1 MFWGLTVFMP
11 VGVPYLAAVLLLA
24 TLLAAGGLRER
35 AARVRA
41 NPLWWPIVSYVAWT
55 LFILAIGPHYPQT
68 GSNLGHGL
76 RIAATA
82 LMALALTRDEAVWAL
97 RGFWIIGLVNLVLIA
112 LFLTVGLPVLEVW
125 RGVLMPVGNKSINNA
140 LLFTIMGATAAVQG
154 IQAIKERRFLRAVP
168 GFALVVV
175 VALIITITLPSRT
188 SLLGLVIAIAAAC
201 VHKWRKQL
209 EVLAVA
215 IVVVGAVAAAGIWN
229 SPGMQQK
236 FELGLKEIEAA
247 QAGTVTEGSWVVR
260 YYMYRD
266 TARMIADRPLTG
278 WGIGGWTEQWH
289 LRGPKLLADY
299 NMPHNDFLWMGSQ
312 AGIPG
317 SLSLL
322 AIILTGVWVAWR
334 REDIV
339 GRRAFAAMLI
349 LLIATSLNSALRDAQ
364 IGLSML
370 WVTMVYLRLAH
381 EPGDSWRGLVPRRIA
396 DRLSGGVP
404 PTRPP

>member
-11 VGVPYLAAVLLLA
+11 VGATYAAAVLLLA
-24 TLLAAGGLRER
+24 ALLAAGGLRER

-41 NPLWWPIVSYVAWT
+41 NPLWWPIVVYVAWT
-55 LFILAIGPHYPQT
+55 LIVLAIGQHYPQT

-76 RIAATA
+76 RIAATV
-82 LMALALTRDEAVWAL
+82 LMAMALTRDEAVCAL
-97 RGFWIIGLVNLVLIA
+97 RGFWLIGLLNLVLIA
-112 LFLTVGLPVLEVW
+112 LHFSVGLPVIEIW
-125 RGVLMPVGNKSINNA
+125 RGVLMPVGNKSISNA
-140 LLFTIMGATAAVQG
+140 LLFTIMGATAAVQSLY
-154 IQAIKERRFLRAVP
+154 ALKERRYLAALP
-168 GFALVVV
+168 GVALVLI
-175 VALIITITLPSRT
+175 VALIITVTLPSRT

-209 EVLAVA
+209 EVLAIA
-215 IVVVGAVAAAGIWN
+215 IVIVGAVAAAGIWR

-236 FELGLKEIEAA
+236 FELGLQELEAA
-247 QAGTVTEGSWVVR
+247 QAGAVSEGSWVVR

-266 TARMIADRPLTG
+266 TARMIADRPLAG

-322 AIILTGVWVAWR
+322 AILLTGVWVAWR

-339 GRRAFAAMLI
+339 GRRAFVAVLI

-364 IGLSML
+364 IGLSIL
-370 WVTMVYLRLAH
+370 WVTMVYLRLAQ
-381 EPGDSWRGLVPRRIA
+381 EPGDSWRELLPRRIA
-396 DRLSGGVP
+396 DRLSGGAP
-404 PTRPP
+404 PTRPL